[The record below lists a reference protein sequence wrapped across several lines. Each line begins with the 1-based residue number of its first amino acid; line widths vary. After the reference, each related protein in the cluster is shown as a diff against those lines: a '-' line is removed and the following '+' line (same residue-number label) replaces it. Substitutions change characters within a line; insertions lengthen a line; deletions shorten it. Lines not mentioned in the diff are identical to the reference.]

1 MNLNQSGEMNTKYR
15 HGMCKTKIYYIWK
28 TMRQRCNNPNNSH
41 YQWYGACGI
50 SVCKEWNEDFLN
62 FYEWALK
69 NGYKEGENLSIERK
83 DSKKDYCPENCTWIK
98 MSLQAKNTRKN
109 VFITVDGIT
118 KIQSD
123 WAKIAG
129 IDNSALSKLRKNGID
144 VAQVIREELAYRQ
157 KPEEVCKHE

>member
-69 NGYKEGENLSIERK
+69 NGYKEGGN
-83 DSKKDYCPENCTWIK
+83 P
-98 MSLQAKNTRKN
+98 
-109 VFITVDGIT
+109 F
-118 KIQSD
+118 
-123 WAKIAG
+123 
-129 IDNSALSKLRKNGID
+129 
-144 VAQVIREELAYRQ
+144 
-157 KPEEVCKHE
+157 H

>member
-1 MNLNQSGEMNTKYR
+1 
-15 HGMCKTKIYYIWK
+15 
-28 TMRQRCNNPNNSH
+28 
-41 YQWYGACGI
+41 
-50 SVCKEWNEDFLN
+50 
-62 FYEWALK
+62 
-69 NGYKEGENLSIERK
+69 
-83 DSKKDYCPENCTWIK
+83 

-157 KPEEVCKHE
+157 KPEEGTV